1 MRSSVATPA
10 QSDPV
15 RSLDNI
21 RPTTAKAVLKSDPVG
36 LSFVDVMTRAVVKHY
51 GSVKA
56 AAISLRVDPSLM
68 MREFEAGKF
77 GRLEAADADAKAFIS
92 DTLHQAYGPSD
103 PRARAQRLINQT
115 RAMLDELA
123 EVI

>member
-1 MRSSVATPA
+1 MPTSVATPR

-21 RPTTAKAVLKSDPVG
+21 RPNAAKAVLSSDRVG
-36 LSFVDVMTRAVVKHY
+36 LSFGDVMTRAVVQHY

-77 GRLEAADADAKAFIS
+77 ARLEAADSDAKAFIS
-92 DTLHQAYGPSD
+92 DALHQTYGPSD